1 MHPAAI
7 LDYVPGDLIV
17 AIVEWRRECIHNNV
31 GCLIFVAQVGS
42 GVNMVVVVITV
53 KPQNL

>member
-7 LDYVPGDLIV
+7 LDNVPGDLIV